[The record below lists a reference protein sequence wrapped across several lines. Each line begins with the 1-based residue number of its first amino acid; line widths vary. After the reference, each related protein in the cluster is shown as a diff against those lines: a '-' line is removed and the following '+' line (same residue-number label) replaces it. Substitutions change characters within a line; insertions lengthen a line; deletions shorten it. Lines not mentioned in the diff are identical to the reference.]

1 MTCSTTSIGIPI
13 PLTGTTLSVSIETLS
28 TAMALITAYI
38 YYDKWK
44 EDKDNLKDLA
54 QRYVGIG
61 EEYCAAA
68 DVLRTKTN
76 QYYDYVTAFPEYTPT
91 TNPSRDKY
99 FDVLRKTSE
108 AAAVGYL
115 AIPSD
120 DTGSRCT
127 VRTET
132 AKAMIMHG
140 AKAITEGVRYERG
153 LTDKYLASRMQ
164 ANTNALQIQPPNNA
178 AAFELVGNTV
188 AEQAK
193 SDMMTMSSALYMVGR
208 GFNYSQQVGF

>member
-1 MTCSTTSIGIPI
+1 MMTCSTTSIGIPI

-76 QYYDYVTAFPEYTPT
+76 QYYDYVTAFP
-91 TNPSRDKY
+91 
-99 FDVLRKTSE
+99 
-108 AAAVGYL
+108 
-115 AIPSD
+115 
-120 DTGSRCT
+120 
-127 VRTET
+127 
-132 AKAMIMHG
+132 
-140 AKAITEGVRYERG
+140 
-153 LTDKYLASRMQ
+153 
-164 ANTNALQIQPPNNA
+164 
-178 AAFELVGNTV
+178 
-188 AEQAK
+188 
-193 SDMMTMSSALYMVGR
+193 
-208 GFNYSQQVGF
+208 

>member
-1 MTCSTTSIGIPI
+1 M
-13 PLTGTTLSVSIETLS
+13 
-28 TAMALITAYI
+28 
-38 YYDKWK
+38 
-44 EDKDNLKDLA
+44 
-54 QRYVGIG
+54 
-61 EEYCAAA
+61 
-68 DVLRTKTN
+68 
-76 QYYDYVTAFPEYTPT
+76 
-91 TNPSRDKY
+91 
-99 FDVLRKTSE
+99 LRKTSE

-164 ANTNALQIQPPNNA
+164 ANTNALQVQPPNNA